1 NLSIPGSSVGL
12 ILKKRMQ
19 RETKP
24 GSFAGGLSR
33 RSLRLTLPPA
43 RSALLVLLAASLW
56 IAISP
61 RALWAQAAASGTIQ
75 GVITDPTGAVVPAA
89 TVQVSNVDTNVSTTV
104 QTDASGRYFVPNLR
118 VGTYSV
124 TVTRGGFKTVIRS
137 GIVMQVNQIAEID
150 ITLQLGESSQTI
162 TVAAAAPV
170 IETSNATIGQV
181 IDNQQ
186 TTALPLNG
194 RSYAQ

>member
-1 NLSIPGSSVGL
+1 MKGINLSIPGSSVGL

-61 RALWAQAAASGTIQ
+61 RALWAQAAAGCSGC
-75 GVITDPTGAVVPAA
+75 
-89 TVQVSNVDTNVSTTV
+89 
-104 QTDASGRYFVPNLR
+104 F
-118 VGTYSV
+118 
-124 TVTRGGFKTVIRS
+124 
-137 GIVMQVNQIAEID
+137 
-150 ITLQLGESSQTI
+150 
-162 TVAAAAPV
+162 
-170 IETSNATIGQV
+170 
-181 IDNQQ
+181 
-186 TTALPLNG
+186 
-194 RSYAQ
+194 